1 MRGPLPRRLRPGG
14 NVAAVFT
21 LLEPIRVFA
30 CDIDGCLAAVD
41 HAPYDLAR
49 LQQIAE
55 YNRHSAHDLSIPA
68 LTLVTGRPH
77 SYVDAL
83 MQALGIRLPVS
94 FENGAGLATLHPYR
108 AWLAPAVGDRLESVR
123 RMERLIDAH
132 EGLFVQPGKSASLSI
147 FPNDAARSVA
157 SVVVEL
163 EGILAAHALP
173 FDIDPST
180 GCVNL
185 LLPGV
190 DKGSGFVDLCEA
202 IGVSPRVVA
211 GIGDAA
217 GDAPWLA
224 RCGVSIAPSNATPA
238 LRKQVTVALDTPDV
252 AATLVAYERLIAANR
267 ALERVA

>member
-1 MRGPLPRRLRPGG
+1 VFNLRK
-14 NVAAVFT
+14 
-21 LLEPIRVFA
+21 PIRVFA

-49 LQQIAE
+49 LQRIAAL
-55 YNRHSAHDLSIPA
+55 NRESVDDPSIPA

-83 MQALGIRLPVS
+83 MQALAIRLPVS

-108 AWLAPAVGDRLESVR
+108 AWLAPAIGDRLASVR
-123 RMERLIDAH
+123 HLEHLIDAH

-147 FPNDAARSVA
+147 FPNDATRSVE

-163 EGILAAHALP
+163 EGILATHQLP

-190 DKGSGFVDLCEA
+190 DKGTGFLDLCTAMEVA
-202 IGVSPRVVA
+202 PSVVA
-211 GIGDAA
+211 GIGDAV
-217 GDAPWLA
+217 GDGPWLA
-224 RCGVSIAPSNATPA
+224 HCGLSIAPVNATAA
-238 LRKQVTVALDTPDV
+238 LRAQVDVALAEPDV
-252 AATLVAYERLIAANR
+252 RGTLAAYEGLIVANR
-267 ALERVA
+267 ALGVRR